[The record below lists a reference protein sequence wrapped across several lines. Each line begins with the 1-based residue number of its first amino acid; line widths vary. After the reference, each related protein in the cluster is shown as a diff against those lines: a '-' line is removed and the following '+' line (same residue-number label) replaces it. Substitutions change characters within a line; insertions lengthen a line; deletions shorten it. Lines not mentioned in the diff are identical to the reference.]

1 MATKLAA
8 KRAALYLRSSKDRS
22 DVSIDSQRRELEKLA
37 KEKNILIV
45 ENYQDVVESAKDEN
59 RPGFQ
64 KLFTDLTSSK
74 RTWNTLMMVDTS
86 RLSRRRHMAQV
97 FKHQANKHGVQIIF
111 SKLPDVDPLVDMVI
125 QGVMEVFDE
134 MHSWMA
140 REKGLAGMEE
150 NINRGFRAGGR
161 APKGYRLQ
169 KINTGTIREGEEVT
183 KTKLVLTEDSIW
195 VGKYLKERAIGR
207 KRSVICRTLNIE
219 ISDSTLVGM
228 EWNAL
233 TYAGCTTW
241 NVHQEHGP
249 DGYKGGVKRRPREE
263 WKINEGTHE
272 ALISIA
278 EAEAILKQLQ
288 DSNASQRRRTPSK
301 YLLTGV
307 LISPDG
313 VPWYGDGAGMYYRC
327 GKGRKVQAQHIDQ
340 SVITQMAFDFT
351 SPEFVSRVT
360 KLTRKKAVASGEL
373 AEIKNVQ
380 SQIVSLNGKINR
392 LMDLIPETTAVDVM
406 LRRVES
412 LEGEREAL
420 SKVLNDL
427 NREAESGQ
435 LLSNITEKQ
444 VAKLLAG
451 IAVDFEGQD
460 RESLKDF
467 ISNLVDKIIMDP
479 EQLSCWI
486 HYKIPTST
494 QRWDSVA
501 SPRGFEPRL
510 PP

>member
-45 ENYQDVVESAKDEN
+45 ETYQDVVESAKTEN

-64 KLFTDLTSSK
+64 KLFSDLTNSK

-97 FKHQANKHGVQIIF
+97 FKHQASKHGVQIIF
-111 SKLPDVDPLVDMVI
+111 SKLPEVEPLLDIVI

-150 NINRGFRAGGR
+150 NINRGFRAGGK

-183 KTKLVLTEDSIW
+183 KTKLILSDDSLW
-195 VGKYLKERAIGR
+195 VGKYLKERALGR
-207 KRSVICRTLNIE
+207 KRSVICRTLSIE
-219 ISDSTLVGM
+219 IPDSTLVGM

-301 YLLTGV
+301 YLLTGF

-340 SVITQMAFDFT
+340 CVITQ
-351 SPEFVSRVT
+351 
-360 KLTRKKAVASGEL
+360 
-373 AEIKNVQ
+373 
-380 SQIVSLNGKINR
+380 
-392 LMDLIPETTAVDVM
+392 
-406 LRRVES
+406 
-412 LEGEREAL
+412 
-420 SKVLNDL
+420 
-427 NREAESGQ
+427 
-435 LLSNITEKQ
+435 
-444 VAKLLAG
+444 
-451 IAVDFEGQD
+451 
-460 RESLKDF
+460 
-467 ISNLVDKIIMDP
+467 
-479 EQLSCWI
+479 
-486 HYKIPTST
+486 
-494 QRWDSVA
+494 
-501 SPRGFEPRL
+501 
-510 PP
+510 

>member
-1 MATKLAA
+1 M
-8 KRAALYLRSSKDRS
+8 
-22 DVSIDSQRRELEKLA
+22 
-37 KEKNILIV
+37 
-45 ENYQDVVESAKDEN
+45 
-59 RPGFQ
+59 
-64 KLFTDLTSSK
+64 
-74 RTWNTLMMVDTS
+74 
-86 RLSRRRHMAQV
+86 
-97 FKHQANKHGVQIIF
+97 
-111 SKLPDVDPLVDMVI
+111 
-125 QGVMEVFDE
+125 
-134 MHSWMA
+134 
-140 REKGLAGMEE
+140 
-150 NINRGFRAGGR
+150 
-161 APKGYRLQ
+161 
-169 KINTGTIREGEEVT
+169 
-183 KTKLVLTEDSIW
+183 
-195 VGKYLKERAIGR
+195 
-207 KRSVICRTLNIE
+207 
-219 ISDSTLVGM
+219 
-228 EWNAL
+228 
-233 TYAGCTTW
+233 
-241 NVHQEHGP
+241 
-249 DGYKGGVKRRPREE
+249 
-263 WKINEGTHE
+263 
-272 ALISIA
+272 
-278 EAEAILKQLQ
+278 KQLQ

-301 YLLTGV
+301 YLLTGF

-340 SVITQMAFDFT
+340 CVITQMAFDFT
-351 SPEFVSRVT
+351 SPEFVTRVT

-380 SQIVSLNGKINR
+380 SQIASLNVKINR

-427 NREAESGQ
+427 NREAEAGQ

-451 IAVDFEGQD
+451 IAIDFESQD
-460 RESLKDF
+460 RESLKDL
-467 ISNLVDKIIMDP
+467 ISNLVDKIEMDP

-501 SPRGFEPRL
+501 SPRGFEPRS